1 MASQYSILR
10 NYGKYVSPYNMDV
23 MMQGMG
29 YMQQKIDTNRQAIN
43 EYADYIINS
52 DIIKPQ
58 DREYLQNRLN
68 GLIQDVNNVY
78 RKSNLASDG
87 IARSIQARLGEALD
101 TRVLNAIAGT
111 REYRSFSQKIED
123 MKLNNPKQYSAIN
136 EAVALLP
143 FYEWANDGQVGT
155 RMNPIHYTPYTD
167 YNEEMNKMMKDFVSL
182 NKGKKFS
189 VPEIVDGKPTGRM
202 RDITVDEMSQ
212 SQIRSIAARSISQNA
227 KAQMQIEGQYLAM
240 TNPGMFSGMTTEQ
253 FVNKYVSRF
262 DAEESVLLAKLKGAE
277 ASPSAKAAIE
287 ASLQEVREQRRAL
300 VEEATSF
307 IGNNMNPA
315 RAGEFIVRNE
325 FLDGVS
331 ARWSYNNSSES
342 YSADD
347 YYFKVR
353 DLDFKEREFSWRQKS
368 KEIDQNLKLREIMA
382 KEDGNSSGASSGV
395 MIELEK
401 VQPNVTPENIFDNQY
416 IQNEN
421 NISTGEKDLISS
433 LNPVDLRGIENDIQ
447 NNPSIY
453 PGGVNSENIMAWIT
467 NNGGASSS
475 VLSSSPDKN
484 MVDKYEALMAANDNR
499 KKYSKIMD
507 EEVDYLTNAF
517 DVATENILNDAI
529 KDQNYV
535 TGGIDTYTDNG
546 MVNARDVGKN
556 GAVIGGKEYS
566 AEDALKISSLIGLIS
581 ENIDYV
587 GHSADNNELMRS
599 YVGLLNRYTG
609 QDFTSEDII
618 EFSKVFKHLR
628 NPVMKADISDLS
640 DKDKILRIIGFNM
653 FRANGPTLRR
663 EWSSSNIGRNITK
676 AVQDS
681 KTVYER
687 RYDEFAPRSWSFSNS
702 TNASKKDRRMHAK
715 LENLLLARAGF
726 LNKDKDSRLN
736 NYILYARPTDN
747 PNSFDLVAMAGGKNI
762 ATVQVTKEELDSI
775 GYSLYERERNVR
787 SEDYESKIIPVSF
800 SATTNRP
807 YQKWAQ
813 ANSLGAFAT
822 VENAAEE
829 ASRMVDKYDIQNN
842 DLVTS
847 ELNKRAI
854 RIINTVLRN
863 YKSYDVKAKGFPG
876 GVEVGIYFHGQAKTG
891 TPLKVLEYNTDY
903 ADNIMKIINMC
914 PQMYLTQAV
923 VEAIN
928 KDVIVKGRD
937 INEQHS
943 DLSNLLSV
951 LDKETVDKIDG
962 KNGQQQ

>member
-253 FVNKYVSRF
+253 FVNKYVSGF

-277 ASPSAKAAIE
+277 ASPSAKVAIE

-368 KEIDQNLKLREIMA
+368 KEIDQNLKLREIMT
-382 KEDGNSSGASSGV
+382 KEGGNSPGASSGV

-421 NISTGEKDLISS
+421 NISIGEKDLISS

-467 NNGGASSS
+467 NNGGGSSS
-475 VLSSSPDKN
+475 VLSSPE
-484 MVDKYEALMAANDNR
+484 MVGRYEALMAANDNR

-517 DVATENILNDAI
+517 DVATKNILNDAI
-529 KDQNYV
+529 KDQDYV

-618 EFSKVFKHLR
+618 EFSKVFKYLR

-653 FRANGPTLRR
+653 LRANGPTLRR
-663 EWSSSNIGRNITK
+663 EWSSSNVGRNIAK

-702 TNASKKDRRMHAK
+702 TNASKEDRRMHAK
-715 LENLLLARAGF
+715 LESLLLARAGF
-726 LNKDKDSRLN
+726 LNKNKDSRLN

-747 PNSFDLVAMAGGKNI
+747 PNTFDLVAMAGGKNI
-762 ATVQVTKEELDSI
+762 ATVQVTKEELDSM

-829 ASRMVDKYDIQNN
+829 ASRMVDKYDIQSN
-842 DLVTS
+842 DLATS

-951 LDKETVDKIDG
+951 LDKETIDKIDG
-962 KNGQQQ
+962 KNEQQ

>member
-143 FYEWANDGQVGT
+143 FYEWVNDGQVGT

-253 FVNKYVSRF
+253 FVNKYVSGF

-368 KEIDQNLKLREIMA
+368 KEIDQNLKLREIMT
-382 KEDGNSSGASSGV
+382 KEGGNSPGASSGV

-467 NNGGASSS
+467 NNGGGSSS
-475 VLSSSPDKN
+475 VLSSP
-484 MVDKYEALMAANDNR
+484 
-499 KKYSKIMD
+499 
-507 EEVDYLTNAF
+507 
-517 DVATENILNDAI
+517 
-529 KDQNYV
+529 
-535 TGGIDTYTDNG
+535 
-546 MVNARDVGKN
+546 
-556 GAVIGGKEYS
+556 
-566 AEDALKISSLIGLIS
+566 
-581 ENIDYV
+581 
-587 GHSADNNELMRS
+587 
-599 YVGLLNRYTG
+599 
-609 QDFTSEDII
+609 
-618 EFSKVFKHLR
+618 
-628 NPVMKADISDLS
+628 
-640 DKDKILRIIGFNM
+640 
-653 FRANGPTLRR
+653 
-663 EWSSSNIGRNITK
+663 EW
-676 AVQDS
+676 
-681 KTVYER
+681 
-687 RYDEFAPRSWSFSNS
+687 
-702 TNASKKDRRMHAK
+702 
-715 LENLLLARAGF
+715 
-726 LNKDKDSRLN
+726 
-736 NYILYARPTDN
+736 
-747 PNSFDLVAMAGGKNI
+747 
-762 ATVQVTKEELDSI
+762 
-775 GYSLYERERNVR
+775 
-787 SEDYESKIIPVSF
+787 
-800 SATTNRP
+800 
-807 YQKWAQ
+807 
-813 ANSLGAFAT
+813 
-822 VENAAEE
+822 
-829 ASRMVDKYDIQNN
+829 
-842 DLVTS
+842 
-847 ELNKRAI
+847 
-854 RIINTVLRN
+854 
-863 YKSYDVKAKGFPG
+863 
-876 GVEVGIYFHGQAKTG
+876 
-891 TPLKVLEYNTDY
+891 
-903 ADNIMKIINMC
+903 
-914 PQMYLTQAV
+914 
-923 VEAIN
+923 
-928 KDVIVKGRD
+928 
-937 INEQHS
+937 
-943 DLSNLLSV
+943 
-951 LDKETVDKIDG
+951 
-962 KNGQQQ
+962 

>member
-87 IARSIQARLGEALD
+87 IARNIQARLGEALD

-202 RDITVDEMSQ
+202 RDITVDEMSR

-240 TNPGMFSGMTTEQ
+240 TNPSMFSGMTTEQ
-253 FVNKYVSRF
+253 FVNKYVSGF

-353 DLDFKEREFSWRQKS
+353 DLDFKE
-368 KEIDQNLKLREIMA
+368 IDQNLKLREIMI
-382 KEDGNSSGASSGV
+382 KEGGNSPGASSGV

-421 NISTGEKDLISS
+421 NISIGEKDLISS

-467 NNGGASSS
+467 NNGGGSSS
-475 VLSSSPDKN
+475 VLSSLE
-484 MVDKYEALMAANDNR
+484 MVGRYEALMAANDNR

-517 DVATENILNDAI
+517 DVATKNILNDAI
-529 KDQNYV
+529 KDQDYV

-556 GAVIGGKEYS
+556 GAVIGGREYS
-566 AEDALKISSLIGLIS
+566 PEDALKVSSIVGLIS
-581 ENIDYV
+581 ENINYTDR
-587 GHSADNNELMRS
+587 SIANMELMRS
-599 YVGLLNRYTG
+599 YINLLNRYSG
-609 QDFTSEDII
+609 ENFTLDDIDNI
-618 EFSKVFKHLR
+618 AKTYSRVD
-628 NPVMKADISDLS
+628 NPIMNSDDANMTNR
-640 DKDKILRIIGFNM
+640 DKMIKIIGQNM
-653 FRANGPTLRR
+653 SRADGPTLRR
-663 EWSSSNIGRNITK
+663 KWSSSNVGRNIVK

-702 TNASKKDRRMHAK
+702 TNASKEDRRMHAK
-715 LENLLLARAGF
+715 LESLLLARAGF
-726 LNKDKDSRLN
+726 LNKDEDSRLN

-747 PNSFDLVAMAGGKNI
+747 PDTFDLVAMAGGNNI

-829 ASRMVDKYDIQNN
+829 ASRMVDKYDIQSS
-842 DLVTS
+842 DLATS

-863 YKSYDVKAKGFPG
+863 YKLYDVKAKGFPG

-951 LDKETVDKIDG
+951 LDKETIDKIDG
-962 KNGQQQ
+962 KNEQQ

>member
-212 SQIRSIAARSISQNA
+212 SQIRSIAARAISQNA

-253 FVNKYVSRF
+253 FVNKYVSGF

-277 ASPSAKAAIE
+277 ASPSAKVAIE

-368 KEIDQNLKLREIMA
+368 KEIDQNLKLREIMT
-382 KEDGNSSGASSGV
+382 KEGGNSPGASSGV

-421 NISTGEKDLISS
+421 NISIGEKDLISS

-467 NNGGASSS
+467 NNGGGSSS
-475 VLSSSPDKN
+475 VLSSPE
-484 MVDKYEALMAANDNR
+484 MVGRYEALMAANDNR

-517 DVATENILNDAI
+517 DVATKNILNDAI
-529 KDQNYV
+529 KDQDYV

-546 MVNARDVGKN
+546 MVNARDVGKD

-587 GHSADNNELMRS
+587 GHSADDNELMRS

-618 EFSKVFKHLR
+618 EFSKVFKYLR

-653 FRANGPTLRR
+653 LRANGPTLRR
-663 EWSSSNIGRNITK
+663 EWSSSNVGRNIAK

-702 TNASKKDRRMHAK
+702 TNASKEDRRMHAK
-715 LENLLLARAGF
+715 LESLLLARAGS

-747 PNSFDLVAMAGGKNI
+747 PNTFDLVAMAGGKNI
-762 ATVQVTKEELDSI
+762 ATVQVTKEELDSM

-829 ASRMVDKYDIQNN
+829 ASRMVDKYDIQSN
-842 DLVTS
+842 DLATS

-951 LDKETVDKIDG
+951 LDKETIDKIDG
-962 KNGQQQ
+962 KNEQQ

>member
-253 FVNKYVSRF
+253 FVNKYVSGF

-277 ASPSAKAAIE
+277 ASPSAKVAIE

-368 KEIDQNLKLREIMA
+368 KEIDQNLKLREMMT
-382 KEDGNSSGASSGV
+382 KEGGNSPGASSGV

-421 NISTGEKDLISS
+421 NISIGEKDLISS

-467 NNGGASSS
+467 NNGGGSSS
-475 VLSSSPDKN
+475 VLSSPE
-484 MVDKYEALMAANDNR
+484 MVGRYEALMAANDNR

-517 DVATENILNDAI
+517 DVATKNILNDAI
-529 KDQNYV
+529 KDQDYV

-618 EFSKVFKHLR
+618 EFSKVFKYLR

-653 FRANGPTLRR
+653 LRANGPTLRR
-663 EWSSSNIGRNITK
+663 EWSSSNVGRNIAK

-702 TNASKKDRRMHAK
+702 TNASKEDRRMHAK
-715 LENLLLARAGF
+715 LESLLLARAGF

-747 PNSFDLVAMAGGKNI
+747 PNTFDLVAMAGGKNI
-762 ATVQVTKEELDSI
+762 ATVQVTKEELDSM

-800 SATTNRP
+800 SATANRP

-829 ASRMVDKYDIQNN
+829 ASRMVDKYDIQSN
-842 DLVTS
+842 DLATS

-951 LDKETVDKIDG
+951 LDKETIDKIDG
-962 KNGQQQ
+962 KNEQQ

>member
-23 MMQGMG
+23 MMKGMG

-143 FYEWANDGQVGT
+143 FYEWVNDGQVGT

-253 FVNKYVSRF
+253 FVNKYVSGF

-277 ASPSAKAAIE
+277 ASPSAKVAIE

-368 KEIDQNLKLREIMA
+368 KEIDQNLKLREIMT
-382 KEDGNSSGASSGV
+382 KEGGNSPGASSGV

-421 NISTGEKDLISS
+421 NISIGEKDLISS

-467 NNGGASSS
+467 NNGGGSSS
-475 VLSSSPDKN
+475 VLSSPE
-484 MVDKYEALMAANDNR
+484 MVGRYEALMAANDNR

-517 DVATENILNDAI
+517 DVATKNILNDAI
-529 KDQNYV
+529 KDQDYV

-587 GHSADNNELMRS
+587 GHSADDNELMRS

-618 EFSKVFKHLR
+618 EFSKVFKYLR

-653 FRANGPTLRR
+653 LRANGPTLRR
-663 EWSSSNIGRNITK
+663 EWSSSNVGRNIAK

-702 TNASKKDRRMHAK
+702 TNASKEDRRMHAK
-715 LENLLLARAGF
+715 LESLLLARAGF

-747 PNSFDLVAMAGGKNI
+747 PNTFDLVAMAGGKNI
-762 ATVQVTKEELDSI
+762 ATVQVTKEELDSM

-829 ASRMVDKYDIQNN
+829 ASRMVDKYDIQSN
-842 DLVTS
+842 DLATS

-951 LDKETVDKIDG
+951 LDKETIDKIDG
-962 KNGQQQ
+962 KNEQQ

>member
-253 FVNKYVSRF
+253 FVNKYVSGF

-368 KEIDQNLKLREIMA
+368 KEIDQNLKLREIMT
-382 KEDGNSSGASSGV
+382 KEGGNSPGASSGV

-421 NISTGEKDLISS
+421 NISIGEKDLISS

-467 NNGGASSS
+467 NNGGGSSS
-475 VLSSSPDKN
+475 VLSSPE
-484 MVDKYEALMAANDNR
+484 MVGRYEALMAANDNR
-499 KKYSKIMD
+499 EKYSKIMD

-517 DVATENILNDAI
+517 DVATKNILNDAI
-529 KDQNYV
+529 KDQDYV

-587 GHSADNNELMRS
+587 GHSADDNELMRS

-618 EFSKVFKHLR
+618 EFSKVFKYLR

-653 FRANGPTLRR
+653 LRANGPTLRR
-663 EWSSSNIGRNITK
+663 EWSSSNVGRNIAK

-702 TNASKKDRRMHAK
+702 TNASKEDRRMHAK
-715 LENLLLARAGF
+715 LESLLLARAGF

-747 PNSFDLVAMAGGKNI
+747 PNTFDLVAMAGGKNI
-762 ATVQVTKEELDSI
+762 ATVQVTKEELDSM

-829 ASRMVDKYDIQNN
+829 ASRMVDKYDIQSN
-842 DLVTS
+842 DLATS

-951 LDKETVDKIDG
+951 LDKETIDKIDG
-962 KNGQQQ
+962 KNEQQ

>member
-253 FVNKYVSRF
+253 FVNKYVSGF

-277 ASPSAKAAIE
+277 ASPSAKVAIE

-368 KEIDQNLKLREIMA
+368 KEIDQNLKLREIMT
-382 KEDGNSSGASSGV
+382 KEGGNSPGASSGV

-421 NISTGEKDLISS
+421 NISIGEKDLISS

-467 NNGGASSS
+467 NNGGGSSS
-475 VLSSSPDKN
+475 VLSSPE
-484 MVDKYEALMAANDNR
+484 MVGRYEALMAANDNR

-517 DVATENILNDAI
+517 DVATKNILNDAI
-529 KDQNYV
+529 KDQDYV

-587 GHSADNNELMRS
+587 GHSADDNELMRS

-618 EFSKVFKHLR
+618 EFSKVFKYLR

-653 FRANGPTLRR
+653 LRANGPTLRR
-663 EWSSSNIGRNITK
+663 EWSSSNVGRNIAK

-702 TNASKKDRRMHAK
+702 TNASKEDRRMHAK
-715 LENLLLARAGF
+715 LESLLLARAGF

-747 PNSFDLVAMAGGKNI
+747 PNTFDLVAMASGKNI
-762 ATVQVTKEELDSI
+762 ATVQVTKEELDSM

-829 ASRMVDKYDIQNN
+829 ASRMVDKYDIQSN
-842 DLVTS
+842 DLATS

-951 LDKETVDKIDG
+951 LDKETMDKIDG
-962 KNGQQQ
+962 KNEQ

>member
-189 VPEIVDGKPTGRM
+189 VPEIVGGKPTGRM

-253 FVNKYVSRF
+253 FVNKYVSGF

-277 ASPSAKAAIE
+277 ASPSAKVAIE

-368 KEIDQNLKLREIMA
+368 KEIDQNLKLREIMT
-382 KEDGNSSGASSGV
+382 KEGGNSPGASSGV

-421 NISTGEKDLISS
+421 NISIGEKDLISS

-467 NNGGASSS
+467 NNGGGSSS
-475 VLSSSPDKN
+475 VLSSPE
-484 MVDKYEALMAANDNR
+484 MVGRYEALMAANDNR

-517 DVATENILNDAI
+517 DVATKNILNDAI
-529 KDQNYV
+529 KDQDYV

-546 MVNARDVGKN
+546 MVNARDVGKD

-587 GHSADNNELMRS
+587 GHSADDNELMRS

-618 EFSKVFKHLR
+618 EFSKVFKYLR

-653 FRANGPTLRR
+653 LRANGPTLRR
-663 EWSSSNIGRNITK
+663 EWSSSNVGRNIAK

-702 TNASKKDRRMHAK
+702 TNASKEDRRMHAK
-715 LENLLLARAGF
+715 LESLLLARAGF

-747 PNSFDLVAMAGGKNI
+747 PNTFDLVAMAGGKNI
-762 ATVQVTKEELDSI
+762 ATVQVTKEELDSM

-829 ASRMVDKYDIQNN
+829 ASRMVDKYDIQSN
-842 DLVTS
+842 DLATS

-951 LDKETVDKIDG
+951 LDKETIDKIDG
-962 KNGQQQ
+962 KNEQQ

>member
-1 MASQYSILR
+1 
-10 NYGKYVSPYNMDV
+10 
-23 MMQGMG
+23 
-29 YMQQKIDTNRQAIN
+29 
-43 EYADYIINS
+43 
-52 DIIKPQ
+52 
-58 DREYLQNRLN
+58 
-68 GLIQDVNNVY
+68 
-78 RKSNLASDG
+78 
-87 IARSIQARLGEALD
+87 
-101 TRVLNAIAGT
+101 
-111 REYRSFSQKIED
+111 
-123 MKLNNPKQYSAIN
+123 
-136 EAVALLP
+136 
-143 FYEWANDGQVGT
+143 
-155 RMNPIHYTPYTD
+155 MNPIHYTPYTD

-253 FVNKYVSRF
+253 FVNKYVSGF

-277 ASPSAKAAIE
+277 ASPSAKVAIE

-368 KEIDQNLKLREIMA
+368 KEIDQNLKLREIMT
-382 KEDGNSSGASSGV
+382 KEGGNSPGASSGV

-421 NISTGEKDLISS
+421 NISIGEKDLISS

-467 NNGGASSS
+467 NNGGGSSS
-475 VLSSSPDKN
+475 VLSSPE
-484 MVDKYEALMAANDNR
+484 MVGRYEALMAANDNR

-517 DVATENILNDAI
+517 DVATKNILNDAI
-529 KDQNYV
+529 KDQDYV

-546 MVNARDVGKN
+546 MVNARDVGKD

-587 GHSADNNELMRS
+587 GHSADDNELMRS

-618 EFSKVFKHLR
+618 EFSKVFKYLR

-653 FRANGPTLRR
+653 LRANGPTLRR
-663 EWSSSNIGRNITK
+663 EWSSSNVGRNIAK

-702 TNASKKDRRMHAK
+702 TNASKEDRRMHAK
-715 LENLLLARAGF
+715 LESLLLARAGF

-747 PNSFDLVAMAGGKNI
+747 PNTFDLVAMAGGKNI
-762 ATVQVTKEELDSI
+762 ATVQVTKEELDSM

-829 ASRMVDKYDIQNN
+829 ASRMVDKYDIQSN
-842 DLVTS
+842 DLATS

-951 LDKETVDKIDG
+951 LDKETIDKIDG
-962 KNGQQQ
+962 KNEQQ

>member
-136 EAVALLP
+136 KAVALLP
-143 FYEWANDGQVGT
+143 FYEWVNDGQVGT

-240 TNPGMFSGMTTEQ
+240 TNPSMFSGMTTEQ
-253 FVNKYVSRF
+253 FVNKYVSGF

-368 KEIDQNLKLREIMA
+368 KEIDQNLKLREIMT
-382 KEDGNSSGASSGV
+382 KEGGNSPGASSGV

-421 NISTGEKDLISS
+421 NISIGEKDLISS

-467 NNGGASSS
+467 NNGGGSSS
-475 VLSSSPDKN
+475 VLSSPE
-484 MVDKYEALMAANDNR
+484 MVGRYEALMAANDNR

-517 DVATENILNDAI
+517 DVATKNILNDAI
-529 KDQNYV
+529 KDQDYV

-587 GHSADNNELMRS
+587 GHSADDNELMRS

-618 EFSKVFKHLR
+618 EFSKVFKYLR

-653 FRANGPTLRR
+653 LRANGPTLRR
-663 EWSSSNIGRNITK
+663 EWSSSNVGRNIAK

-702 TNASKKDRRMHAK
+702 TNASKEDRRMHAK
-715 LENLLLARAGF
+715 LESLLLARAGF

-747 PNSFDLVAMAGGKNI
+747 PNTFDLVAMAGGKNI
-762 ATVQVTKEELDSI
+762 ATVQVTKEELDSM

-829 ASRMVDKYDIQNN
+829 ASRMVDKYDIQSN
-842 DLVTS
+842 DLATS

-876 GVEVGIYFHGQAKTG
+876 GVEVGIYFHSQAKTG

-951 LDKETVDKIDG
+951 LDKETIDKIDG
-962 KNGQQQ
+962 KNEQQ

>member
-10 NYGKYVSPYNMDV
+10 NYGKYVSPYNIDV

-155 RMNPIHYTPYTD
+155 MMNPIHYTPYTD

-253 FVNKYVSRF
+253 FVNKYVSGF

-277 ASPSAKAAIE
+277 ASPSAKVAIE

-368 KEIDQNLKLREIMA
+368 KEIDQNLKLREIMT
-382 KEDGNSSGASSGV
+382 KEGGNSPGASSGV

-421 NISTGEKDLISS
+421 NISIGEKDLISS

-467 NNGGASSS
+467 NNGGGSSS
-475 VLSSSPDKN
+475 VLSSPE
-484 MVDKYEALMAANDNR
+484 MVGRYEALMAANDNR

-517 DVATENILNDAI
+517 DVATKNILNDAI
-529 KDQNYV
+529 KDQDYV

-587 GHSADNNELMRS
+587 GHSADDNELMRS

-618 EFSKVFKHLR
+618 EFSKVFKYLR

-653 FRANGPTLRR
+653 LRANGPTLRR
-663 EWSSSNIGRNITK
+663 EWSSSNVGRNIAK

-702 TNASKKDRRMHAK
+702 TNASKEDRRMHAK
-715 LENLLLARAGF
+715 LESLLLARAGF

-747 PNSFDLVAMAGGKNI
+747 PNTFDLVAMAGGKNI
-762 ATVQVTKEELDSI
+762 ATVQVTKEELDSM

-829 ASRMVDKYDIQNN
+829 ASRMVDKYDIQSN
-842 DLVTS
+842 DLATS

-951 LDKETVDKIDG
+951 LDKETIDKIDG
-962 KNGQQQ
+962 KNEQQ

>member
-136 EAVALLP
+136 EAVALMP
-143 FYEWANDGQVGT
+143 FYEWVNDGQVGT

-189 VPEIVDGKPTGRM
+189 VPEVVDGKPTGRM
-202 RDITVDEMSQ
+202 RDITVDEMSR
-212 SQIRSIAARSISQNA
+212 SQIRAIAARSISQNA
-227 KAQMQIEGQYLAM
+227 KAQMQIEGQYLAA
-240 TNPGMFSGMTTEQ
+240 TNPGMFSGMTTDQ
-253 FVNKYVSRF
+253 FVNKYVSGF
-262 DAEESVLLAKLKGAE
+262 DAEESALLAKLKGAE

-331 ARWSYNNSSES
+331 ARWSYNNSSEN
-342 YSADD
+342 YIADD
-347 YYFKVR
+347 YYFKMR

-368 KEIDQNLKLREIMA
+368 KEIDQNLKLREIMT
-382 KEDGNSSGASSGV
+382 KEGGNSPGASSGV

-421 NISTGEKDLISS
+421 NISIGEKDLISS

-467 NNGGASSS
+467 NNGGGSSS
-475 VLSSSPDKN
+475 VLSSPE
-484 MVDKYEALMAANDNR
+484 MVGRYEALMAANDNR

-517 DVATENILNDAI
+517 DVATKNILNDAI
-529 KDQNYV
+529 KDQDYV

-546 MVNARDVGKN
+546 MVNARDVGKD

-587 GHSADNNELMRS
+587 GHSADDNELMRS

-618 EFSKVFKHLR
+618 EFSKVFKYLR

-653 FRANGPTLRR
+653 LRANGPTLRR
-663 EWSSSNIGRNITK
+663 EWSSSNVGRNIAK

-702 TNASKKDRRMHAK
+702 TNASKEDRRMHAK
-715 LENLLLARAGF
+715 LESLLLARAGF
-726 LNKDKDSRLN
+726 LNKNKDSRLN

-747 PNSFDLVAMAGGKNI
+747 PNTFDLVAMAGGKNI
-762 ATVQVTKEELDSI
+762 ATVQVTKEELDSM

-829 ASRMVDKYDIQNN
+829 ASRMVDKYDIQSN
-842 DLVTS
+842 DLATS

-951 LDKETVDKIDG
+951 LDKETIDKIDG
-962 KNGQQQ
+962 KNEQQ

>member
-253 FVNKYVSRF
+253 FVNKYVSGF

-277 ASPSAKAAIE
+277 ASPSAKVAIK

-368 KEIDQNLKLREIMA
+368 KEIDQNLKLREIMT
-382 KEDGNSSGASSGV
+382 KEGGNSPGASSGV

-421 NISTGEKDLISS
+421 NISIGEKDLISS

-467 NNGGASSS
+467 NNGGGSSS
-475 VLSSSPDKN
+475 VLSSPE
-484 MVDKYEALMAANDNR
+484 MVGRYEALMAANDNR

-517 DVATENILNDAI
+517 DVATKNILNDAI
-529 KDQNYV
+529 KDQDYV

-587 GHSADNNELMRS
+587 GHSADDNELMRS

-618 EFSKVFKHLR
+618 EFSKVFKYLR

-653 FRANGPTLRR
+653 LRANGPTLRR
-663 EWSSSNIGRNITK
+663 EWSSSNVGRNIAK

-702 TNASKKDRRMHAK
+702 TNASKEDRRMHAK
-715 LENLLLARAGF
+715 LESLLLARAGF

-747 PNSFDLVAMAGGKNI
+747 PNTFDLVAMAGGKNI
-762 ATVQVTKEELDSI
+762 ATVQVTKEELDSM

-829 ASRMVDKYDIQNN
+829 ASRMVDKYDIQSN
-842 DLVTS
+842 DLATS

-951 LDKETVDKIDG
+951 LDKETIDKIDG
-962 KNGQQQ
+962 KNEQQ

>member
-253 FVNKYVSRF
+253 FVNKYVSGF

-277 ASPSAKAAIE
+277 ASPSAKVAIE

-368 KEIDQNLKLREIMA
+368 KEIDQNLKLREIMT
-382 KEDGNSSGASSGV
+382 KEGGNSPGASSGV

-467 NNGGASSS
+467 NNGGGSSS
-475 VLSSSPDKN
+475 VLSSPE
-484 MVDKYEALMAANDNR
+484 MVGRYEALMAANDNR

-517 DVATENILNDAI
+517 DVATKNILNDAI
-529 KDQNYV
+529 KDQDYV

-587 GHSADNNELMRS
+587 GHSADDNELMRS

-618 EFSKVFKHLR
+618 EFSKVFKYLR

-653 FRANGPTLRR
+653 LRANGPTLRR
-663 EWSSSNIGRNITK
+663 EWSSSNVGRNIAK

-702 TNASKKDRRMHAK
+702 TNASKEDRRMHAK
-715 LENLLLARAGF
+715 LESLLLARAGF

-747 PNSFDLVAMAGGKNI
+747 PNTFDLVAMAGGKNI
-762 ATVQVTKEELDSI
+762 ATVQVTKEELDSM

-829 ASRMVDKYDIQNN
+829 ASRMVDKYDIQSN
-842 DLVTS
+842 DLATS

-951 LDKETVDKIDG
+951 LDKETIDKIDG
-962 KNGQQQ
+962 KNEQQ

>member
-202 RDITVDEMSQ
+202 RDITVDEMSR

-253 FVNKYVSRF
+253 FVNKYVSGF

-277 ASPSAKAAIE
+277 ASPSAKVAIE

-368 KEIDQNLKLREIMA
+368 KEIDQNLKLREIMT
-382 KEDGNSSGASSGV
+382 KEGGNSPGASSGV

-421 NISTGEKDLISS
+421 NISIGEKDLISS

-467 NNGGASSS
+467 NNGGGSSS
-475 VLSSSPDKN
+475 VLSSPE
-484 MVDKYEALMAANDNR
+484 MVGRYEALMAANDNR
-499 KKYSKIMD
+499 RKYSKIMD

-517 DVATENILNDAI
+517 DVATKNILNDAI
-529 KDQNYV
+529 KDQDYV

-546 MVNARDVGKN
+546 MVNARDVGKD

-587 GHSADNNELMRS
+587 GHSADDNELMRS

-618 EFSKVFKHLR
+618 EFSKVFKYLR
-628 NPVMKADISDLS
+628 NSVMKADISDLS

-653 FRANGPTLRR
+653 LRANGPTLRR
-663 EWSSSNIGRNITK
+663 EWSSSNVGRNIAK

-702 TNASKKDRRMHAK
+702 TNASKEDRRMHAK
-715 LENLLLARAGF
+715 LESLLLARAGF

-747 PNSFDLVAMAGGKNI
+747 PNTFDLVAMAGGKNI
-762 ATVQVTKEELDSI
+762 ATVQVTKEELDSM

-829 ASRMVDKYDIQNN
+829 ASRMVDKYYIQSN
-842 DLVTS
+842 DLATS

-951 LDKETVDKIDG
+951 LDKETIDKIDG
-962 KNGQQQ
+962 KNEQQ

>member
-253 FVNKYVSRF
+253 FVNKYVSGF

-368 KEIDQNLKLREIMA
+368 KEIDQNLKLREIMT
-382 KEDGNSSGASSGV
+382 KEGGNSPGASSGV

-421 NISTGEKDLISS
+421 NISIGEKDLISS

-467 NNGGASSS
+467 NNGGGSSS
-475 VLSSSPDKN
+475 VLSSPE
-484 MVDKYEALMAANDNR
+484 MVGRYEALMAANDNR

-517 DVATENILNDAI
+517 DVATKNILNDAI
-529 KDQNYV
+529 KDQDYV

-587 GHSADNNELMRS
+587 GHSADDNELMRS

-618 EFSKVFKHLR
+618 EFSKVFKYLR

-653 FRANGPTLRR
+653 LRANGPTLRR
-663 EWSSSNIGRNITK
+663 EWSSSNVGRNIAK

-681 KTVYER
+681 KIVYER

-702 TNASKKDRRMHAK
+702 TNASKEDRRMHAK
-715 LENLLLARAGF
+715 LESLLLARAGF

-747 PNSFDLVAMAGGKNI
+747 PNTFNLVAMAGGKNI
-762 ATVQVTKEELDSI
+762 ATVQVTKEELDSM

-829 ASRMVDKYDIQNN
+829 ASRMVDKYDIQSN
-842 DLVTS
+842 DLATS

-937 INEQHS
+937 INEQYS

-951 LDKETVDKIDG
+951 LDKETIDKIDG
-962 KNGQQQ
+962 KNEQQ

>member
-253 FVNKYVSRF
+253 FVNKYVSGF

-277 ASPSAKAAIE
+277 ASPSAKVAIE

-368 KEIDQNLKLREIMA
+368 KKIDQNLKLREIMT
-382 KEDGNSSGASSGV
+382 KEGGNSPGASSGV

-421 NISTGEKDLISS
+421 NISIGEKDLISS

-467 NNGGASSS
+467 NNGGGSSS
-475 VLSSSPDKN
+475 VLSSPE
-484 MVDKYEALMAANDNR
+484 MVGRYEALMAANDNR

-517 DVATENILNDAI
+517 DVATKNILNDAI
-529 KDQNYV
+529 KDQYYV

-587 GHSADNNELMRS
+587 GHSADDNELMRS

-618 EFSKVFKHLR
+618 EFSKVFKYLR

-653 FRANGPTLRR
+653 LRANGPTLRR
-663 EWSSSNIGRNITK
+663 EWSSSNVGRNMAK

-681 KTVYER
+681 KIVYER

-702 TNASKKDRRMHAK
+702 TNASKADRRMHAK
-715 LENLLLARAGF
+715 LESLLLARAGF

-736 NYILYARPTDN
+736 NYILYTRPTDN
-747 PNSFDLVAMAGGKNI
+747 PNTFDLVAMAGGKNI
-762 ATVQVTKEELDSI
+762 ATVQVTKEELDSM

-829 ASRMVDKYDIQNN
+829 ASRMVDKYDIQSN
-842 DLVTS
+842 DLATS

-951 LDKETVDKIDG
+951 LDKETIDKIDG
-962 KNGQQQ
+962 KNEQQ

>member
-253 FVNKYVSRF
+253 FVNKYVSGF

-277 ASPSAKAAIE
+277 ASPSAKVAIE
-287 ASLQEVREQRRAL
+287 VSLQEVREQRRAL

-368 KEIDQNLKLREIMA
+368 KEIDQNLKLREIMT
-382 KEDGNSSGASSGV
+382 KEGGNSPGASSGV

-421 NISTGEKDLISS
+421 NISIGEKDLISS

-467 NNGGASSS
+467 NNGGGSSS
-475 VLSSSPDKN
+475 VLSSPE
-484 MVDKYEALMAANDNR
+484 MVGRYEALMAANDNR

-517 DVATENILNDAI
+517 DVATKNILNDAI
-529 KDQNYV
+529 KDQDYV

-587 GHSADNNELMRS
+587 GHSADDNELMRS

-618 EFSKVFKHLR
+618 EFSKVFKYLR

-653 FRANGPTLRR
+653 LRANGPTLRR
-663 EWSSSNIGRNITK
+663 EWSSSNVGRNIAK

-702 TNASKKDRRMHAK
+702 TNASKEDRRMHAK
-715 LENLLLARAGF
+715 LESLLLARAGF

-747 PNSFDLVAMAGGKNI
+747 PNTFDLVAMAGGKNI
-762 ATVQVTKEELDSI
+762 ATVQVTKEELDSM

-829 ASRMVDKYDIQNN
+829 ASRMVDKYDIQSN
-842 DLVTS
+842 DLATS

-951 LDKETVDKIDG
+951 LDKETIDKIDG
-962 KNGQQQ
+962 KNEQQ

>member
-253 FVNKYVSRF
+253 FVNKYVSGF

-277 ASPSAKAAIE
+277 ASPSAKVAIE

-368 KEIDQNLKLREIMA
+368 KEIDQNLKLREIMT
-382 KEDGNSSGASSGV
+382 KEGGNSPGASSGV

-421 NISTGEKDLISS
+421 NISIGEKDLISS

-467 NNGGASSS
+467 NNGGGSSS
-475 VLSSSPDKN
+475 VLSSPE
-484 MVDKYEALMAANDNR
+484 MVGRYEALMAANDNR

-517 DVATENILNDAI
+517 DVATKNILNDAI
-529 KDQNYV
+529 KDQGYV

-546 MVNARDVGKN
+546 MVNARDVGKD

-587 GHSADNNELMRS
+587 GHSADDNELMRS

-618 EFSKVFKHLR
+618 EFSKVFKYLR

-653 FRANGPTLRR
+653 LRANGPTLRR
-663 EWSSSNIGRNITK
+663 EWSSSNVGRNIAK

-702 TNASKKDRRMHAK
+702 TNASKEDRRMHAK
-715 LENLLLARAGF
+715 LESLLLARAGF

-747 PNSFDLVAMAGGKNI
+747 PNTFDLVAMAGGKNI
-762 ATVQVTKEELDSI
+762 ATVQVTKEELDSM

-829 ASRMVDKYDIQNN
+829 ASRMVDKYDIQSN
-842 DLVTS
+842 DLATS

-951 LDKETVDKIDG
+951 LDKETIDKIDG
-962 KNGQQQ
+962 KNEQQ

>member
-23 MMQGMG
+23 MMQGME

-253 FVNKYVSRF
+253 FVNKYVSGF

-277 ASPSAKAAIE
+277 ASPSAKVAIE

-368 KEIDQNLKLREIMA
+368 KEIDQNLKLREIMT
-382 KEDGNSSGASSGV
+382 KEGGNSPGASSGV

-421 NISTGEKDLISS
+421 NISIGEKDLISS

-467 NNGGASSS
+467 NNGGGSSS
-475 VLSSSPDKN
+475 VLSSPE
-484 MVDKYEALMAANDNR
+484 MVGRYEALMAANDNR

-517 DVATENILNDAI
+517 DVATKNILNDAI
-529 KDQNYV
+529 KDQDYV

-546 MVNARDVGKN
+546 MVNARDVGKD

-587 GHSADNNELMRS
+587 GHSADDNELMRS

-618 EFSKVFKHLR
+618 EFSKVFKYLR

-653 FRANGPTLRR
+653 LRANGPTLRR
-663 EWSSSNIGRNITK
+663 EWSSSNVGRNIAK

-702 TNASKKDRRMHAK
+702 TNASKEDRRMHAK
-715 LENLLLARAGF
+715 LESLLLARTGF

-747 PNSFDLVAMAGGKNI
+747 PNTFDLVAMAGGKNI
-762 ATVQVTKEELDSI
+762 ATVQVTKEELDSM

-829 ASRMVDKYDIQNN
+829 ASRMVDKYDIQSN
-842 DLVTS
+842 DLATS

-951 LDKETVDKIDG
+951 LDKETIDKIDG
-962 KNGQQQ
+962 KNEQQ

>member
-58 DREYLQNRLN
+58 DREYLLNRLN

-253 FVNKYVSRF
+253 FVNKYVSGF

-277 ASPSAKAAIE
+277 ASPSAKVAIE

-368 KEIDQNLKLREIMA
+368 KEIDQNLKLREIMT
-382 KEDGNSSGASSGV
+382 KEGGNSPGASSGV

-421 NISTGEKDLISS
+421 NISIGEKDLISS

-467 NNGGASSS
+467 NNGGGSSS
-475 VLSSSPDKN
+475 VLSSPE
-484 MVDKYEALMAANDNR
+484 MVGRYEALMAANDNR

-517 DVATENILNDAI
+517 DVATKNILNDAI
-529 KDQNYV
+529 KDQDYV

-546 MVNARDVGKN
+546 MVNARDVGKD

-587 GHSADNNELMRS
+587 GHSADDNELMRS

-618 EFSKVFKHLR
+618 EFSKVFKYLR

-653 FRANGPTLRR
+653 LRANGPTLRR
-663 EWSSSNIGRNITK
+663 EWSSSNVGRNIAK

-702 TNASKKDRRMHAK
+702 TNASKEDRRMHAK
-715 LENLLLARAGF
+715 LESLLLARAGF

-747 PNSFDLVAMAGGKNI
+747 PNTFDLVAMAGGKNI
-762 ATVQVTKEELDSI
+762 ATVQVTKEELDSM

-829 ASRMVDKYDIQNN
+829 ASRMVDKYDIQSN
-842 DLVTS
+842 DLATS

-951 LDKETVDKIDG
+951 LDKETIDKIDG
-962 KNGQQQ
+962 KNEQQ

>member
-23 MMQGMG
+23 MMRGMG

-143 FYEWANDGQVGT
+143 FYEWVNDGQVGT

-240 TNPGMFSGMTTEQ
+240 TNPSMFSGMTTEQ
-253 FVNKYVSRF
+253 FVNKYVSGF

-368 KEIDQNLKLREIMA
+368 KEIDQNLKLREIMT
-382 KEDGNSSGASSGV
+382 KEGGNSPGASSGV

-421 NISTGEKDLISS
+421 NISIGEKDLISS

-467 NNGGASSS
+467 NNGGGSSS
-475 VLSSSPDKN
+475 VLSSPE
-484 MVDKYEALMAANDNR
+484 MVGRYEALMAANDNR

-517 DVATENILNDAI
+517 DVATKNILNDAI
-529 KDQNYV
+529 KDQYYV

-587 GHSADNNELMRS
+587 GHSADDNELMRS

-618 EFSKVFKHLR
+618 EFSKVFKYLR

-653 FRANGPTLRR
+653 LRANGLTFRR
-663 EWSSSNIGRNITK
+663 EWSSSNVGRNIAK

-702 TNASKKDRRMHAK
+702 TNASKEDRRMHAK
-715 LENLLLARAGF
+715 LESLLLARAGF

-747 PNSFDLVAMAGGKNI
+747 PNTFDLVAMAGGKNI
-762 ATVQVTKEELDSI
+762 ATVQVTKEELDSM

-800 SATTNRP
+800 SATANRP

-829 ASRMVDKYDIQNN
+829 ASRMVDKYDIQSN
-842 DLVTS
+842 DLATS

-951 LDKETVDKIDG
+951 LDKETIDKIDG
-962 KNGQQQ
+962 KNEQQ

>member
-123 MKLNNPKQYSAIN
+123 MKLNNPKQYNAIN

-143 FYEWANDGQVGT
+143 FYKWVNDGQVGT

-240 TNPGMFSGMTTEQ
+240 TNPSMFSGMTTEQ
-253 FVNKYVSRF
+253 FVNKYVSGF

-368 KEIDQNLKLREIMA
+368 KEIDQNLKLREIMT
-382 KEDGNSSGASSGV
+382 KEGGNSPGASSGV

-467 NNGGASSS
+467 NNGGGSSS
-475 VLSSSPDKN
+475 VLSSPE
-484 MVDKYEALMAANDNR
+484 MVGRYEALMAANDNR

-517 DVATENILNDAI
+517 DVATKNILNDAI
-529 KDQNYV
+529 KDQDYV

-587 GHSADNNELMRS
+587 GHSADDNELMRS

-618 EFSKVFKHLR
+618 EFSKVFKYLR

-653 FRANGPTLRR
+653 LRANGPTLRR
-663 EWSSSNIGRNITK
+663 EWSSSNVGRNIAK

-702 TNASKKDRRMHAK
+702 TNASKEDRRMHAK
-715 LENLLLARAGF
+715 LESLLLARAGF

-747 PNSFDLVAMAGGKNI
+747 PNTFDLVAMAGGKNI
-762 ATVQVTKEELDSI
+762 ATVQVTKEELDSM

-829 ASRMVDKYDIQNN
+829 ASRMVDKYDIQSN
-842 DLVTS
+842 DLATS

-951 LDKETVDKIDG
+951 LDKETIDKIDG
-962 KNGQQQ
+962 KNEQQ

>member
-29 YMQQKIDTNRQAIN
+29 YMQQKIDANRQAIN
-43 EYADYIINS
+43 EYADYIVNS

-58 DREYLQNRLN
+58 DREYLLNRLN

-136 EAVALLP
+136 GAVALLP
-143 FYEWANDGQVGT
+143 FYEWVNDGQVGT

-202 RDITVDEMSQ
+202 RDITVDEMSR

-240 TNPGMFSGMTTEQ
+240 TNPSMFSGMTTEQ
-253 FVNKYVSRF
+253 FVNKYVSGF

-368 KEIDQNLKLREIMA
+368 KEIDQNLKLREIMT
-382 KEDGNSSGASSGV
+382 KEGGNSPGASSGV

-421 NISTGEKDLISS
+421 NISIGEKDLISS

-467 NNGGASSS
+467 NNGGGSSS
-475 VLSSSPDKN
+475 VLSSPE
-484 MVDKYEALMAANDNR
+484 MVGRYEALMAANDNR

-517 DVATENILNDAI
+517 DVATKNILNDAI
-529 KDQNYV
+529 KDQDYV

-587 GHSADNNELMRS
+587 GHSADDNELMRS

-618 EFSKVFKHLR
+618 EFSKVFKYLR

-653 FRANGPTLRR
+653 LRANGPTLRR
-663 EWSSSNIGRNITK
+663 EWSSSNVGRNIAK

-702 TNASKKDRRMHAK
+702 TNASKEDRRMHAK
-715 LENLLLARAGF
+715 LESLLLARAGF

-747 PNSFDLVAMAGGKNI
+747 PNTFDLVAMAGGKNI
-762 ATVQVTKEELDSI
+762 ATVQVTKEELDSM

-829 ASRMVDKYDIQNN
+829 ASRMVDKYDIQSN
-842 DLVTS
+842 DLATS

-951 LDKETVDKIDG
+951 LDKETIDKIDG
-962 KNGQQQ
+962 KNEQQ

>member
-143 FYEWANDGQVGT
+143 FYEWVNDGQVGT

-240 TNPGMFSGMTTEQ
+240 TNPSMFSGMTTEQ
-253 FVNKYVSRF
+253 FVNKYVSGF

-277 ASPSAKAAIE
+277 ASPSAKVAIE

-368 KEIDQNLKLREIMA
+368 KEIDQNLKLREIMT
-382 KEDGNSSGASSGV
+382 KEGGNSPGASSGV

-421 NISTGEKDLISS
+421 NISIGEKDLISS

-467 NNGGASSS
+467 NNGGGSSS
-475 VLSSSPDKN
+475 VLSSPE
-484 MVDKYEALMAANDNR
+484 MVGRYEALMAANDNR

-517 DVATENILNDAI
+517 DVATKNILNDAI
-529 KDQNYV
+529 KDQDYV

-587 GHSADNNELMRS
+587 GHSADDNELMRS

-618 EFSKVFKHLR
+618 EFSKVFKYLR

-653 FRANGPTLRR
+653 LRANGPTLRR
-663 EWSSSNIGRNITK
+663 EWSSSNVGRNIAK

-702 TNASKKDRRMHAK
+702 TNASKEDRRMHAK
-715 LENLLLARAGF
+715 LESLLLARAGF

-747 PNSFDLVAMAGGKNI
+747 PNTFDLVAMAGGKNI
-762 ATVQVTKEELDSI
+762 ATVQVTKEELDGM

-829 ASRMVDKYDIQNN
+829 ASRMVDKYDIQSN
-842 DLVTS
+842 DLATS

-951 LDKETVDKIDG
+951 LDKETIDKIDG
-962 KNGQQQ
+962 KNEQQ

>member
-136 EAVALLP
+136 EAVALMP
-143 FYEWANDGQVGT
+143 FYEWVNDGQVGT

-189 VPEIVDGKPTGRM
+189 VPEVVDGKPTGRM
-202 RDITVDEMSQ
+202 RDITVDEMSR
-212 SQIRSIAARSISQNA
+212 SQIRAIAARSISQNA
-227 KAQMQIEGQYLAM
+227 KAQMQIEGQYLAA
-240 TNPGMFSGMTTEQ
+240 TNPGMFSGMTTDQ
-253 FVNKYVSRF
+253 FVNKYVSGF
-262 DAEESVLLAKLKGAE
+262 DAEESALLAKLKGAE

-331 ARWSYNNSSES
+331 ARWSYNNSSEN
-342 YSADD
+342 YIADD
-347 YYFKVR
+347 YYFKMR

-368 KEIDQNLKLREIMA
+368 KEIDQNLKLREIMT
-382 KEDGNSSGASSGV
+382 KEGGNSPGASSGV

-421 NISTGEKDLISS
+421 NISIGEKDLISS

-453 PGGVNSENIMAWIT
+453 PGGVNGENIMAWIT
-467 NNGGASSS
+467 NNGGGSSS
-475 VLSSSPDKN
+475 VLSSPE
-484 MVDKYEALMAANDNR
+484 MVGRYEALMAANDNR

-517 DVATENILNDAI
+517 DVATKNILNDAI
-529 KDQNYV
+529 KDQDYV

-546 MVNARDVGKN
+546 MVNARDVGKD
-556 GAVIGGKEYS
+556 GAVIGGKKYS

-587 GHSADNNELMRS
+587 GHSADDNELMRS

-618 EFSKVFKHLR
+618 EFSKVFKYLR

-653 FRANGPTLRR
+653 LRANGPTLRR
-663 EWSSSNIGRNITK
+663 EWSSSNVGRNMAK

-702 TNASKKDRRMHAK
+702 TNASKEDRRMHAK
-715 LENLLLARAGF
+715 LESLLLARAGF

-747 PNSFDLVAMAGGKNI
+747 PNTFDLVAMAGGKNI
-762 ATVQVTKEELDSI
+762 ATVQVTKEELDSM

-829 ASRMVDKYDIQNN
+829 ASRMVDKYDIQSN
-842 DLVTS
+842 DLATS

-951 LDKETVDKIDG
+951 LDKETIDKIDG
-962 KNGQQQ
+962 KNEQQ

>member
-136 EAVALLP
+136 KAVALLP
-143 FYEWANDGQVGT
+143 FYEWVNDGQVGT

-240 TNPGMFSGMTTEQ
+240 TNPSMFSGMTTEQ
-253 FVNKYVSRF
+253 FVNKYVSGF

-368 KEIDQNLKLREIMA
+368 KEIDQNLKLREIMT
-382 KEDGNSSGASSGV
+382 KEGGNSPGASSGV

-421 NISTGEKDLISS
+421 NISIGEKDLISS

-467 NNGGASSS
+467 NNGGGSSS
-475 VLSSSPDKN
+475 VLSSPE
-484 MVDKYEALMAANDNR
+484 MVGRYEALMAANDNR

-517 DVATENILNDAI
+517 DVATKNILNDAI
-529 KDQNYV
+529 KDQDYV

-587 GHSADNNELMRS
+587 GHSADDNELMRS

-618 EFSKVFKHLR
+618 EFSKVFKYLR

-653 FRANGPTLRR
+653 LRANGPTLRR
-663 EWSSSNIGRNITK
+663 EWSSSNVGRNIAK

-702 TNASKKDRRMHAK
+702 TNASKEDRRMHAK
-715 LENLLLARAGF
+715 LESLLLARAGF

-747 PNSFDLVAMAGGKNI
+747 PNTFDLVAMAGGKNI
-762 ATVQVTKEELDSI
+762 ATVQVTKEELDSM

-829 ASRMVDKYDIQNN
+829 ASRMVDKYDIQSN
-842 DLVTS
+842 DLATS

-876 GVEVGIYFHGQAKTG
+876 GVEVGIYFHSQAKTG

-951 LDKETVDKIDG
+951 LDKETIDKIDG
-962 KNGQQQ
+962 KNEQR

>member
-253 FVNKYVSRF
+253 FVNKYVSGF

-277 ASPSAKAAIE
+277 ASPSAKVAIE

-368 KEIDQNLKLREIMA
+368 KEIDQNLKLREIMT
-382 KEDGNSSGASSGV
+382 KEGGNSPGASSGV

-421 NISTGEKDLISS
+421 NISIGEKDLISS

-467 NNGGASSS
+467 NNGGGSSS
-475 VLSSSPDKN
+475 VLSSPEK
-484 MVDKYEALMAANDNR
+484 VGRYEALMAANDNR

-517 DVATENILNDAI
+517 DVATKNILNDAI
-529 KDQNYV
+529 KDQDYV

-546 MVNARDVGKN
+546 MVNARDVGKD

-587 GHSADNNELMRS
+587 GHSADDNELMRS

-618 EFSKVFKHLR
+618 EFSKVFKYLR

-653 FRANGPTLRR
+653 LRANGPTLRR
-663 EWSSSNIGRNITK
+663 EWSSSNVGRNIAK

-702 TNASKKDRRMHAK
+702 TNASKEDRRMHAK
-715 LENLLLARAGF
+715 LESLLLARAGF

-747 PNSFDLVAMAGGKNI
+747 PNTFDLVAMAGGKNI
-762 ATVQVTKEELDSI
+762 ATVQVTKEELDSM

-829 ASRMVDKYDIQNN
+829 ASRMVDKYDIQSN
-842 DLVTS
+842 DLATS

-951 LDKETVDKIDG
+951 LDKETIDKIDG
-962 KNGQQQ
+962 KNEQQ

>member
-240 TNPGMFSGMTTEQ
+240 TNPGMFSGITTEQ
-253 FVNKYVSRF
+253 FVNKYVSGF

-277 ASPSAKAAIE
+277 ASPSAKVAIE

-368 KEIDQNLKLREIMA
+368 KEIDQNLKLREIMT
-382 KEDGNSSGASSGV
+382 KEGGNSPGASSGV

-421 NISTGEKDLISS
+421 NISIGEKDLISS

-467 NNGGASSS
+467 NNGGGSSS
-475 VLSSSPDKN
+475 VLSSPE
-484 MVDKYEALMAANDNR
+484 MVGRYEALMAANDNR

-517 DVATENILNDAI
+517 DVATKNILNDAI
-529 KDQNYV
+529 KDQDYV

-587 GHSADNNELMRS
+587 GHSADDNELMRS

-618 EFSKVFKHLR
+618 EFSKVFKYLR

-653 FRANGPTLRR
+653 SRANGPTLRR
-663 EWSSSNIGRNITK
+663 EWSSSNVGRNIAK

-702 TNASKKDRRMHAK
+702 TNASKEDRRMHAK
-715 LENLLLARAGF
+715 LESLLLARAGF

-747 PNSFDLVAMAGGKNI
+747 PNTFDLVAMAGGKNI
-762 ATVQVTKEELDSI
+762 ATVQVTKEELDSM

-829 ASRMVDKYDIQNN
+829 ASRMVDKYDIQSN
-842 DLVTS
+842 DLATS

-891 TPLKVLEYNTDY
+891 APLKVLEYNTDY

-951 LDKETVDKIDG
+951 LDKETIDKIDG
-962 KNGQQQ
+962 KNEQQ

>member
-253 FVNKYVSRF
+253 FVNKYVSGF

-277 ASPSAKAAIE
+277 ASPSAKVAIE

-368 KEIDQNLKLREIMA
+368 KEIDQNLKLREIMT
-382 KEDGNSSGASSGV
+382 KEGGNSPGASSGV

-421 NISTGEKDLISS
+421 NISIGEKDLISS

-453 PGGVNSENIMAWIT
+453 PGGVNGENIMAWIT
-467 NNGGASSS
+467 NNGGGSSS
-475 VLSSSPDKN
+475 VLSSPE
-484 MVDKYEALMAANDNR
+484 MVGRYEALMAANDNR

-517 DVATENILNDAI
+517 DVATKNILNDAI
-529 KDQNYV
+529 KDQDYV

-546 MVNARDVGKN
+546 MVNARDVGKD

-587 GHSADNNELMRS
+587 GHSADDNELMRS

-618 EFSKVFKHLR
+618 EFSKVFKYLR
-628 NPVMKADISDLS
+628 DPVMKADISDLS

-653 FRANGPTLRR
+653 LRANGPTLRR
-663 EWSSSNIGRNITK
+663 EWSSSNVGRNIAK

-702 TNASKKDRRMHAK
+702 TNASKEDRRMHAK
-715 LENLLLARAGF
+715 LESLLLARAGF

-747 PNSFDLVAMAGGKNI
+747 PNTFDLVAMAGGKNI
-762 ATVQVTKEELDSI
+762 ATVQVTKEELDSM

-829 ASRMVDKYDIQNN
+829 ASRMVDKYDIQSN
-842 DLVTS
+842 DLATS

-951 LDKETVDKIDG
+951 LDKETIDKIDG
-962 KNGQQQ
+962 KNEQQ

>member
-143 FYEWANDGQVGT
+143 FYEWVNDGQVGT

-240 TNPGMFSGMTTEQ
+240 TNPSMFSGMTTEQ
-253 FVNKYVSRF
+253 FVNKYVSGF

-368 KEIDQNLKLREIMA
+368 KEIDQNLKLREIMT
-382 KEDGNSSGASSGV
+382 KEGGNSPGASSGV

-421 NISTGEKDLISS
+421 NISIGEKDLISS

-467 NNGGASSS
+467 NNGGGSSS
-475 VLSSSPDKN
+475 VLSSPE
-484 MVDKYEALMAANDNR
+484 MVGRYEALMAANDNR

-517 DVATENILNDAI
+517 DVATKNILNDAI
-529 KDQNYV
+529 KDQDYV

-587 GHSADNNELMRS
+587 GHSADDNELMRS

-618 EFSKVFKHLR
+618 EFSKVFKYLR

-653 FRANGPTLRR
+653 LRANGPTLRR
-663 EWSSSNIGRNITK
+663 EWSSSNVGRNIAK

-702 TNASKKDRRMHAK
+702 TNASKEDRRMHAK
-715 LENLLLARAGF
+715 LESLLLARAGF
-726 LNKDKDSRLN
+726 LNKYKDSRLN

-747 PNSFDLVAMAGGKNI
+747 PNTFDLVAMAGGKNI
-762 ATVQVTKEELDSI
+762 ATVQVTKEELDSM

-829 ASRMVDKYDIQNN
+829 ASRMVDKYDIQSN
-842 DLVTS
+842 DLATS

-951 LDKETVDKIDG
+951 LDKETIDKIDG
-962 KNGQQQ
+962 KNEQQ

>member
-240 TNPGMFSGMTTEQ
+240 TNPSMFSGMTTEQ
-253 FVNKYVSRF
+253 FVNKYVSGF

-368 KEIDQNLKLREIMA
+368 KEIDQNLKLREIMT
-382 KEDGNSSGASSGV
+382 KEGGNSPGASSGV

-421 NISTGEKDLISS
+421 NISIGEKDLISS

-467 NNGGASSS
+467 NNGGGSSS
-475 VLSSSPDKN
+475 VLSSPE
-484 MVDKYEALMAANDNR
+484 MVGRYEALMAANDNR

-517 DVATENILNDAI
+517 DVATKNILNDAI
-529 KDQNYV
+529 KDQDYV

-587 GHSADNNELMRS
+587 GHSADDNELMRS

-618 EFSKVFKHLR
+618 EFSKVFKYLR

-653 FRANGPTLRR
+653 LRANGPTLRR
-663 EWSSSNIGRNITK
+663 EWSSSNVGRNIAK

-702 TNASKKDRRMHAK
+702 TNASKEDRRMHAK
-715 LENLLLARAGF
+715 LESLLLARAGF
-726 LNKDKDSRLN
+726 LNKDEDSRLN

-747 PNSFDLVAMAGGKNI
+747 PNTFDLVAMAGGKNI
-762 ATVQVTKEELDSI
+762 ATVQVTKEELDSM

-829 ASRMVDKYDIQNN
+829 ASRMVDKYDIQSN
-842 DLVTS
+842 DLATS

-951 LDKETVDKIDG
+951 LDKETIDKIDG
-962 KNGQQQ
+962 KNEQQ

>member
-29 YMQQKIDTNRQAIN
+29 HMQQKIDTNRQAIN

-143 FYEWANDGQVGT
+143 FYEWVNDGQVGT

-240 TNPGMFSGMTTEQ
+240 TNPSMFSGMTTEQ
-253 FVNKYVSRF
+253 FVNKYVSGF

-277 ASPSAKAAIE
+277 ASPSAKVAIE

-368 KEIDQNLKLREIMA
+368 KEIDQNLKLREIMT
-382 KEDGNSSGASSGV
+382 KEGGNSSGASSGV

-421 NISTGEKDLISS
+421 NISIGEKDLISS

-467 NNGGASSS
+467 NNGGGSSS
-475 VLSSSPDKN
+475 VLSSPE
-484 MVDKYEALMAANDNR
+484 MVGRYEALMAANDNR

-517 DVATENILNDAI
+517 DVATKNILNDAI
-529 KDQNYV
+529 KDQYYV

-546 MVNARDVGKN
+546 MVNARDVGKD

-618 EFSKVFKHLR
+618 EFSKVFKYVR
-628 NPVMKADISDLS
+628 NLVMKADISVLS

-653 FRANGPTLRR
+653 LRANGPTFRR
-663 EWSSSNIGRNITK
+663 EWSSSNVGRNIAK

-702 TNASKKDRRMHAK
+702 TNASKEDRRMHAK
-715 LENLLLARAGF
+715 LESLLLARAGS

-747 PNSFDLVAMAGGKNI
+747 PNTFDLVAMAGGKNI
-762 ATVQVTKEELDSI
+762 ATVQVTKEELDSM

-829 ASRMVDKYDIQNN
+829 ASRMVDKYDIQSN
-842 DLVTS
+842 DLATS

-951 LDKETVDKIDG
+951 LDKETIDKIDG
-962 KNGQQQ
+962 KNEQQ

>member
-253 FVNKYVSRF
+253 FVNKYVSGF

-277 ASPSAKAAIE
+277 ASPSAKVAIE

-368 KEIDQNLKLREIMA
+368 KEIDQNLKLREIMT
-382 KEDGNSSGASSGV
+382 KEGGNSPGASSGV

-421 NISTGEKDLISS
+421 NISIGEKDLISS

-467 NNGGASSS
+467 NNGGGSSS
-475 VLSSSPDKN
+475 VLSSPE
-484 MVDKYEALMAANDNR
+484 MVGRYEALMAANDNR

-517 DVATENILNDAI
+517 DVATKNILNDAI
-529 KDQNYV
+529 KDQDYV

-587 GHSADNNELMRS
+587 GHSADDNELMRS

-618 EFSKVFKHLR
+618 EFSKVFKYLR

-653 FRANGPTLRR
+653 LRANGPTLRR
-663 EWSSSNIGRNITK
+663 EWSSSNVGRNIAK

-702 TNASKKDRRMHAK
+702 TNASKEDRRMHAK
-715 LENLLLARAGF
+715 LESLLLARAGF

-747 PNSFDLVAMAGGKNI
+747 PNTFDLVAMAGGKNI
-762 ATVQVTKEELDSI
+762 ATVQVTKEELDSM

-829 ASRMVDKYDIQNN
+829 ASRMVDKYDIQGN
-842 DLVTS
+842 DLATS

-943 DLSNLLSV
+943 DLSNLLSA
-951 LDKETVDKIDG
+951 LDKETIDKIDG
-962 KNGQQQ
+962 KNEQQ

>member
-68 GLIQDVNNVY
+68 RLIQDVNNVY

-253 FVNKYVSRF
+253 FVNKYVSGF

-277 ASPSAKAAIE
+277 ASPSAKVAIE

-368 KEIDQNLKLREIMA
+368 KEIDQNLKLREIMT
-382 KEDGNSSGASSGV
+382 KEGGNSPGASSGV

-421 NISTGEKDLISS
+421 NISIGEKDLISS

-467 NNGGASSS
+467 NNGGGSSS
-475 VLSSSPDKN
+475 VLSSPE
-484 MVDKYEALMAANDNR
+484 MVGRYEALMAANDNR

-517 DVATENILNDAI
+517 DVATKNILNDAI
-529 KDQNYV
+529 KDQDYV

-587 GHSADNNELMRS
+587 GHSADDNELMRS

-618 EFSKVFKHLR
+618 EFSKVFKYLR

-653 FRANGPTLRR
+653 LRANGPTLRR
-663 EWSSSNIGRNITK
+663 EWSSSNVGRNIAK

-702 TNASKKDRRMHAK
+702 TNASKEDRRMHAK
-715 LENLLLARAGF
+715 LESLLLARAGF

-747 PNSFDLVAMAGGKNI
+747 PNTFDLVAMAGGKNI
-762 ATVQVTKEELDSI
+762 ATVQVTKEELDSM

-829 ASRMVDKYDIQNN
+829 ASRMVDKYDIQSN
-842 DLVTS
+842 DLATS

-951 LDKETVDKIDG
+951 LDKETIDKIDG
-962 KNGQQQ
+962 KNEQQ

>member
-78 RKSNLASDG
+78 RNSNLASDG

-253 FVNKYVSRF
+253 FVNKYVSGF

-277 ASPSAKAAIE
+277 ASPSAKVAIE

-368 KEIDQNLKLREIMA
+368 KEIDQNLKLREIMT
-382 KEDGNSSGASSGV
+382 KEGGNSPGASSGV

-421 NISTGEKDLISS
+421 NISIGEKDLISS

-467 NNGGASSS
+467 NNGGGSSS
-475 VLSSSPDKN
+475 VLSSPE
-484 MVDKYEALMAANDNR
+484 MVGRYEALMAANDNR

-517 DVATENILNDAI
+517 DVATKNILNDAI
-529 KDQNYV
+529 KDQDYV

-546 MVNARDVGKN
+546 MVNARDVGKD

-587 GHSADNNELMRS
+587 GHSADDNELMRS

-618 EFSKVFKHLR
+618 EFSKVFKYLR

-653 FRANGPTLRR
+653 LRANGPTLRR
-663 EWSSSNIGRNITK
+663 EWSSSNVGRNIAK

-702 TNASKKDRRMHAK
+702 TNASKEDRRMHAK
-715 LENLLLARAGF
+715 LESLLLARAGF

-747 PNSFDLVAMAGGKNI
+747 PNTFDLVAMAGGKNI
-762 ATVQVTKEELDSI
+762 ATVQVTKEELDSM

-829 ASRMVDKYDIQNN
+829 ASRMVDKYDIQSN
-842 DLVTS
+842 DLATS

-951 LDKETVDKIDG
+951 LDKETIDKIDG
-962 KNGQQQ
+962 KNEQQ

>member
-43 EYADYIINS
+43 EYADCIINS

-68 GLIQDVNNVY
+68 GSIQDVNNVY

-136 EAVALLP
+136 GAVALLP
-143 FYEWANDGQVGT
+143 FYEWVNDGQVGT

-253 FVNKYVSRF
+253 FVNKYVSGF

-368 KEIDQNLKLREIMA
+368 KEIDQNLKLREIMT
-382 KEDGNSSGASSGV
+382 KEGGNSPGASSGV

-421 NISTGEKDLISS
+421 NISIGEKDLISS

-467 NNGGASSS
+467 NNGGGSSS
-475 VLSSSPDKN
+475 VLSSPE
-484 MVDKYEALMAANDNR
+484 MVGRYEALMAANDNR

-517 DVATENILNDAI
+517 DVATKNILNDAI
-529 KDQNYV
+529 KDQDYV

-587 GHSADNNELMRS
+587 GHSADDNELMRS

-618 EFSKVFKHLR
+618 EFSKVFKYLR

-653 FRANGPTLRR
+653 LRANGPTLRR
-663 EWSSSNIGRNITK
+663 EWSSSNVGRNIAK

-702 TNASKKDRRMHAK
+702 TNASKGDRRMHAK
-715 LENLLLARAGF
+715 LESLLLARAGF

-747 PNSFDLVAMAGGKNI
+747 PNTFDLVAMAGGKNI
-762 ATVQVTKEELDSI
+762 ATVQVTKEELDSM

-800 SATTNRP
+800 PATTNRP

-829 ASRMVDKYDIQNN
+829 ASRMVDKYDIQSN
-842 DLVTS
+842 DLATS

-951 LDKETVDKIDG
+951 LDKETIDKIDG
-962 KNGQQQ
+962 KNEQQ